1 MSDSEPEVKS
11 TKRKPTEKQL
21 ENLRK
26 GFAVIKAKREELAK
40 KKEEVKT
47 KIEKGELPEDTPIP
61 KRELKPRISKSKPLR
76 TPVEV
81 QKPEPETVVKPS
93 VPRKKHVSKVSLQL
107 DSLKQEMMAMIQKPA
122 EVKTEVVEKIVE
134 KPVERVVQ
142 KERVVSGSELLNKIF
157 NL

>member
-1 MSDSEPEVKS
+1 MSDSEPEVKA
-11 TKRKPTEKQL
+11 TKRKPSEKQL

-47 KIEKGELPEDTPIP
+47 KIEKGELPENTPIP
-61 KRELKPRISKSKPLR
+61 KREMKPRISKAKQLR

-81 QKPEPETVVKPS
+81 QEPEPEVKPS
-93 VPRKKHVSKVSLQL
+93 LPKKKHVSKVSLQL
-107 DSLKQEMMAMIQKPA
+107 DSLKQEMMAMMQKPA

-134 KPVERVVQ
+134 KPVERVIQ

>member
-21 ENLRK
+21 ENLKK

-61 KRELKPRISKSKPLR
+61 KREMKPRISKAKPLR

-81 QKPEPETVVKPS
+81 QEPEPVVKPS

-107 DSLKQEMMAMIQKPA
+107 DSLKQEMVAMMQKPV
-122 EVKTEVVEKIVE
+122 EVKTEVIEKIVE
-134 KPVERVVQ
+134 KPVERVIQ

>member
-1 MSDSEPEVKS
+1 MSDSEPEVKA

-21 ENLRK
+21 ENLKK

-61 KRELKPRISKSKPLR
+61 KREMKPRISKAKPLR

-81 QKPEPETVVKPS
+81 QEPEPVVKPS

-107 DSLKQEMMAMIQKPA
+107 DSLKQEMVAMMQKPV

-134 KPVERVVQ
+134 KPVERVIQ

>member
-1 MSDSEPEVKS
+1 MCDSEPEVKAI
-11 TKRKPTEKQL
+11 KRKPTEKQL

-47 KIEKGELPEDTPIP
+47 KIEKGELPEDTPAPTLP
-61 KRELKPRISKSKPLR
+61 KYKPRISKAKPLR

-81 QKPEPETVVKPS
+81 QEPEPVVKPS

-107 DSLKQEMMAMIQKPA
+107 DSLKQEMMAMMQKPA

>member
-1 MSDSEPEVKS
+1 MSDNEPEVKA
-11 TKRKPTEKQL
+11 TKRKPSEKQL

-26 GFAVIKAKREELAK
+26 GFAVIKAKREALAK
-40 KKEEVKT
+40 QKEEVKA

-61 KRELKPRISKSKPLR
+61 KREMKPRISKSKTIR
-76 TPVEV
+76 VPVEV
-81 QKPEPETVVKPS
+81 QKPEPEPVVKPS
-93 VPRKKHVSKVSLQL
+93 LPRKKHVSKVSQQL
-107 DSLKQEMMAMIQKPA
+107 DSFKAEMLAMVQKPV
-122 EVKTEVVEKIVE
+122 EEKIVEKIVE

>member
-21 ENLRK
+21 ENLKK

-61 KRELKPRISKSKPLR
+61 KRELKPRISKAKPLR

-81 QKPEPETVVKPS
+81 QEPEPVVKSS

-107 DSLKQEMMAMIQKPA
+107 DSLKQEMVAMMQKPV
-122 EVKTEVVEKIVE
+122 EVKTEVIEKIVE
-134 KPVERVVQ
+134 KPVERVIQ

>member
-1 MSDSEPEVKS
+1 MSDSEPEVKPV
-11 TKRKPTEKQL
+11 KRKPSEKQL
-21 ENLRK
+21 ENLKK
-26 GFAVIKAKREELAK
+26 GFAVIKAKREALAK
-40 KKEEVKT
+40 QKEEVKA

-61 KRELKPRISKSKPLR
+61 KREVKPRISKAKVLR

-81 QKPEPETVVKPS
+81 QKPEPEPVVKPS
-93 VPRKKHVSKVSLQL
+93 LPRKKHVSKVSQQL
-107 DSLKQEMMAMIQKPA
+107 DSFKAEMLAMVQKPV
-122 EVKTEVVEKIVE
+122 ETVEKIVE